1 MIEEGASTRG
11 LEVSGWKMK
20 QSNIGRR
27 AELARRNTQLDEI
40 REIGRG
46 LVVQLFKG
54 KNNNFVLNTGFHQKT
69 VQSTKNRRYVVR
81 PGRTTGEAGS
91 IILKFIPAFTSNPVR
106 L

>member
-27 AELARRNTQLDEI
+27 AELAR
-40 REIGRG
+40 G

-54 KNNNFVLNTGFHQKT
+54 KNNNFVLNTGFHKKT